1 MNTGRNII
9 PLIPVPD
16 PDDLGEQMRQCTKG
30 ERAWVIAKIE
40 TGESNAECAR
50 LAGYSASSPDVL
62 KSIGY
67 AIAHRERVQ
76 AALLEMSRK
85 LMRTEGPKSIKT
97 LVEIRDNTKAENK
110 DRIKASIELLN
121 RAGMSAVQESHLT
134 VTHQL
139 NESQMDQR
147 ILQLAAEL
155 GLDQDTARK
164 MLIAPADLEKNAN
177 VIDADF
183 TEVRE
188 PSQDRKN
195 VAERE
200 TRARRRDMTPEEIA
214 QDKQRIRAEKA
225 ARAKAKYA
233 AAQGEQTDL
242 EDFLENG
249 REGIEDL
256 L

>member
-1 MNTGRNII
+1 MNTGNQIV
-9 PLIPVPD
+9 PLIPVPEA
-16 PDDLGEQMRQCTKG
+16 DDLGPAMTDCTVG
-30 ERAWVIAKIE
+30 ERAFVVAKIE
-40 TGESNAECAR
+40 TGESNGECAR

-76 AALLEMSRK
+76 AAILEMSRR

-97 LVEIRDNTKAENK
+97 LVEIRDNKKAEDK

-121 RAGMSAVQESHLT
+121 RAGMNAVSESHLT

-139 NESQMDQR
+139 SESQMDQR
-147 ILQLAAEL
+147 ILQLASEL
-155 GLDQDTARK
+155 GLDEATARK

-188 PSQDRKN
+188 PSQDPRI

-200 TRARRRDMTPEEIA
+200 TRARRRDMSPDEIA
-214 QDKQRIRAEKA
+214 ADKARIRAEKA
-225 ARAKAKYA
+225 AKAKAKYD
-233 AAQGEQTDL
+233 AAQEYRAVVAEADPDL
-242 EDFLENG
+242 A
-249 REGIEDL
+249 DL
-256 L
+256 F